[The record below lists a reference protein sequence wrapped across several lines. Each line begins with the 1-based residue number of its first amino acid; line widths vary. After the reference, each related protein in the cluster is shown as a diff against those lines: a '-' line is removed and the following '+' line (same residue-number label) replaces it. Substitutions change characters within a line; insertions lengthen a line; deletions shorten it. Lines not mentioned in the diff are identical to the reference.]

1 MKKCL
6 AFGVVLAVA
15 VFLAQPV
22 FSQTTD
28 ELKTIREEIKSLK
41 EGQST
46 IQKDLQEIKTF
57 LKSRPSPPQALA
69 EFKGAVINIQGA
81 PSNGDKKAKL
91 VLIEF
96 SDYQ

>member
-1 MKKCL
+1 MKKL
-6 AFGVVLAVA
+6 TMVA
-15 VFLAQPV
+15 VLFVLTLSWTPSS

-46 IQKDLQEIKTF
+46 IQKDLQEIKK
-57 LKSRPSPPQALA
+57 LLQARQPQAPA
-69 EFKGAVINIQGA
+69 EFKEAIINVEGA
-81 PSNGDKKAKL
+81 PFKGDKKAKL
-91 VLIEF
+91 AIIEV